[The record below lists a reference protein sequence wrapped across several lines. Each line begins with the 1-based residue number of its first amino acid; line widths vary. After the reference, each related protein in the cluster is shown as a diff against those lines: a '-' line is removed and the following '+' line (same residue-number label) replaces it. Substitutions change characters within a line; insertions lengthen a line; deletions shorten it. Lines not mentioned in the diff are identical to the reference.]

1 MAFDGRRFLAL
12 ALLGRFFVELAT
24 AKLGQHTGFFTG
36 ALEATQGCVEILVF
50 FETYAWHAGFCRTFK
65 YKETRH
71 SAGTELGMIATEN
84 TFCKAQ
90 IIRLCLQFG
99 SPAV

>member
-1 MAFDGRRFLAL
+1 VAFDGRRFLAL
-12 ALLGRFFVELAT
+12 ALLGRFLVELAT

-50 FETYAWHAGFCRTFK
+50 LDTYAWHTNFCWTFK

-71 SAGTELGMIATEN
+71 RAGTELGMIATEN

-90 IIRLCLQFG
+90 TL
-99 SPAV
+99 